1 VARAFTKTSLPLPP
15 GQKKLAAL
23 ANAAL
28 ALVGTV
34 AYPLL
39 MGGVDRMAV
48 SEGPFEILLGAL
60 VSVWLGA
67 VALFL
72 CHELGDL

>member
-1 VARAFTKTSLPLPP
+1 MQANTTWQTLLGRAIWRSNRVV
-15 GQKKLAAL
+15 GAL
-23 ANAAL
+23 A
-28 ALVGTV
+28 GIV